1 MRQEILIEGRVCRLF
16 GKAAA
21 PKRLIWMADQNESAE
36 EGYELISRLAG
47 DRPFLLTS
55 VPVHDWFR
63 ELSPWPAPPV
73 FGGKAFGSGA
83 ADTLDFLLRC
93 VLPVM
98 NDIGGIPDHTFL
110 GGYSLAGLFALWA
123 GYESGAFAGVAG
135 VSPSV
140 WFPGWEDYTARRTP
154 KAHAV
159 YLSLGDREERTRNP
173 VMARVG
179 DCIRRQRQALESQG
193 VPSIL
198 EWNEGNHFREPE
210 TRMAKGFAWL
220 MNQGS

>member
-1 MRQEILIEGRVCRLF
+1 M
-16 GKAAA
+16 
-21 PKRLIWMADQNESAE
+21 RLIWMADQDESAE
-36 EGYELISRLAG
+36 EEYGLISRLIG
-47 DRPFLLTS
+47 DRPFLLAS
-55 VPVHDWFR
+55 VPVRDWFSD
-63 ELSPWPAPPV
+63 LYPWPAGPV
-73 FGGKAFGSGA
+73 FGKEAFGSGA
-83 ADTLDFLLRC
+83 GDTLAFLTQRL
-93 VLPVM
+93 LPALEA
-98 NDIGGIPDHTFL
+98 IGRKAATFL

-154 KAHAV
+154 KARAV

>member
-1 MRQEILIEGRVCRLF
+1 MQRDLPVEGRVCHLF
-16 GKAAA
+16 GEADA
-21 PKRLIWMADQNESAE
+21 PMRLIWMAGQDESAE
-36 EGYELISRLAG
+36 EEYGLISRLVG
-47 DRPFLLTS
+47 ERPFLLAS
-55 VPVHDWFR
+55 VPVQDWFSD
-63 ELSPWPAPPV
+63 LSPWPAGPV
-73 FGGKAFGSGA
+73 FGKEAFGSGA
-83 ADTLDFLLRC
+83 GDTLAFLTQRL
-93 VLPVM
+93 LPALEA
-98 NDIGGIPDHTFL
+98 IGGEAAHTFL

-123 GYESGAFAGVAG
+123 GYESDAFSGVAG

>member
-1 MRQEILIEGRVCRLF
+1 MQRDLPVEGRVCHLF
-16 GKAAA
+16 GEADT
-21 PKRLIWMADQNESAE
+21 PQRLIWMAGQDESAE
-36 EGYELISRLAG
+36 EEYGLISRLIG
-47 DRPFLLTS
+47 ERPFLLAS
-55 VPVHDWFR
+55 VPVRDWFSD
-63 ELSPWPAPPV
+63 LSPWPADPV
-73 FGGKAFGSGA
+73 FGKEAFGSGA
-83 ADTLDFLLRC
+83 GDTLAFLTQRL
-93 VLPVM
+93 LPALEA
-98 NDIGGIPDHTFL
+98 IGGEAATFL

-123 GYESGAFAGVAG
+123 GYESDAFSGVAG

-140 WFPGWEDYTARRTP
+140 WFPGWEDYTAHRTP
-154 KAHAV
+154 KARAV